1 MIKENEDYSLVLK
14 DKSYGRIDLRVLKDR
29 MKEQI
34 RNSHIHENASKTQTF
49 FPQVAVSV
57 NIERKLKY

>member
-1 MIKENEDYSLVLK
+1 MLN
-14 DKSYGRIDLRVLKDR
+14 DR

-49 FPQVAVSV
+49 LLQVAVSV
-57 NIERKLKY
+57 DIESELKY